1 MMRQGR
7 SGYRHFRRITVLIPD
22 PWTCVLVLSIVLL
35 AALLV
40 LPAGG
45 ISREGNSSS
54 PPAATRL
61 HLERT

>member
-1 MMRQGR
+1 MM
-7 SGYRHFRRITVLIPD
+7 IPD
-22 PWTCVLVLSIVLL
+22 PWTCIFVLSVVLL

-45 ISREGNSSS
+45 INREGNSSS